1 MATTGTQLRD
11 AETGR
16 VLVSR
21 LEVADTAWKRAVG
34 LLGRR
39 SLAANTGLWLEP
51 CNGVHTLAMR
61 FPIDVLFLDREGRAI
76 RLVESLRPWRFCG
89 PVRGGRVVVELPAG
103 TLAARAV
110 RPGARYRMENRREPK
125 ADRQSPKKG
134 NPPFLRG

>member
-11 AETGR
+11 AGTGC

-21 LEVADTAWKRAVG
+21 LEVADRAWKRAIG

-39 SLAANTGLWLEP
+39 SLAADTGLWLEP
-51 CNGVHTLAMR
+51 CSGVHTLAMR
-61 FPIDVLFLDREGRAI
+61 FPIDLLFLDREGRAI
-76 RLVESLRPWRFCG
+76 RLVESLPPWRFCG

-110 RPGARYRMENRREPK
+110 RPGARYLRE
-125 ADRQSPKKG
+125 
-134 NPPFLRG
+134 